1 MERETFPKLKPQAP
15 ETQVC
20 VLYHWESVVVVA
32 IESMPF
38 LFIRIHMTS
47 MQTVSAEV
55 SFLNILHFLNES
67 AFQRCYKSSLPMEQF
82 V

>member
-47 MQTVSAEV
+47 MPRVFAEV
-55 SFLNILHFLNES
+55 SISEAPFG
-67 AFQRCYKSSLPMEQF
+67 FQKTS
-82 V
+82 